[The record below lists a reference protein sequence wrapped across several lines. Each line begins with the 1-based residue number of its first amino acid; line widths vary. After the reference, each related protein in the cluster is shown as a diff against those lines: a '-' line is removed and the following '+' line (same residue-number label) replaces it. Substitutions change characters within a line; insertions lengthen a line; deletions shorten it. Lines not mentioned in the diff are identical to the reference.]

1 MDRKKI
7 DSVFENLNRSGLLTK
22 DGSFCYG
29 STNQF
34 FSIVPARLIV
44 VFLVVF
50 YSCFFVSLVVS
61 DGFGPL
67 GKIGSLIFLVLHFLG
82 FSYGIWNNSSLL
94 YWYRDRLVEKN
105 IFGYNR
111 KEYMYSD
118 MKSIARRRESD
129 SGTLFGNSNPT
140 IKIIFRMPNVEPIQV
155 VDDFRTRQFLS
166 SCFGEIFYVN
176 EELDIMLSFFA
187 KVLKMNA
194 LSGYPSE
201 KELQCAVRYFTGLRC
216 YYSMEYEAS
225 YFSGRLLSLMKQYNY
240 VSREACMAAC
250 REQGYEIMA
259 RMARNNM
266 TYANRKDLLASLFEY
281 AYVGDGMVDEE
292 ELNFLSQL
300 ASTFGIKEW
309 DFLSLKRR
317 FEGEKQE
324 ESKRKG
330 DEDTRQQKRY
340 QQVRSN
346 CVQEAFS
353 LLNLR
358 PDASLEEVKSAYRT
372 QVKNCHPDTLP
383 STATDSE
390 REEAAIR
397 FRAVTEAY
405 DFLCEE
411 LRKERVVVS

>member
-1 MDRKKI
+1 
-7 DSVFENLNRSGLLTK
+7 
-22 DGSFCYG
+22 
-29 STNQF
+29 
-34 FSIVPARLIV
+34 
-44 VFLVVF
+44 
-50 YSCFFVSLVVS
+50 
-61 DGFGPL
+61 
-67 GKIGSLIFLVLHFLG
+67 
-82 FSYGIWNNSSLL
+82 
-94 YWYRDRLVEKN
+94 
-105 IFGYNR
+105 
-111 KEYMYSD
+111 
-118 MKSIARRRESD
+118 
-129 SGTLFGNSNPT
+129 
-140 IKIIFRMPNVEPIQV
+140 
-155 VDDFRTRQFLS
+155 
-166 SCFGEIFYVN
+166 
-176 EELDIMLSFFA
+176 
-187 KVLKMNA
+187 
-194 LSGYPSE
+194 
-201 KELQCAVRYFTGLRC
+201 
-216 YYSMEYEAS
+216 
-225 YFSGRLLSLMKQYNY
+225 
-240 VSREACMAAC
+240 MAAC

-358 PDASLEEVKSAYRT
+358 PDATLEEVKSAYRT
-372 QVKNCHPDTLP
+372 LVKTCHPDTLP
-383 STATDSE
+383 PTAKDKE
-390 REEAAIR
+390 REEVTIR
-397 FRAVTEAY
+397 FRTVTEAY